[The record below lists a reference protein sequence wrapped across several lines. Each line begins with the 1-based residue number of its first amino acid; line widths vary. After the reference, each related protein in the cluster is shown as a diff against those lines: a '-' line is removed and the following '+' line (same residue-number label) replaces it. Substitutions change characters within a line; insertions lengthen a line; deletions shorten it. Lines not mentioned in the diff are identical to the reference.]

1 MTFFFKAPLVLRTG
15 RTCHEST
22 SKVQFLFLK
31 KKIQDQDK
39 NEVSVR
45 QRYDA
50 DRPGGRELEIQRM
63 ASGEGRI
70 KEED

>member
-1 MTFFFKAPLVLRTG
+1 MRSVY
-15 RTCHEST
+15 C
-22 SKVQFLFLK
+22 
-31 KKIQDQDK
+31 
-39 NEVSVR
+39 VR
-45 QRYDA
+45 QRHGA

>member
-1 MTFFFKAPLVLRTG
+1 MSWVNLQSSVFVF
-15 RTCHEST
+15 E
-22 SKVQFLFLK
+22 K
-31 KKIQDQDK
+31 KNQDQHK

-45 QRYDA
+45 QRHDA

>member
-1 MTFFFKAPLVLRTG
+1 MLRTG
-15 RTCHEST
+15 HTCHEST
-22 SKVQFLFLK
+22 CKVQFLFLK
-31 KKIQDQDK
+31 KKNQDQHK

-45 QRYDA
+45 QRHDA

-70 KEED
+70 KGED

>member
-1 MTFFFKAPLVLRTG
+1 LQSSVFVF
-15 RTCHEST
+15 E
-22 SKVQFLFLK
+22 K
-31 KKIQDQDK
+31 KNQDQHK

-45 QRYDA
+45 QRHDA